1 MWQRTESGRV
11 LIMSGDERERELLS
25 ALSILSLSSSIS
37 LLCPQFASD
46 IATSNTNARST
57 MKKKE
62 ATATKAVKQR
72 FGLHPTAKAPGEKNR
87 LKLNFST
94 SDSHSLSLS
103 LSQPDLQKSDPLGF
117 WVLSKILI
125 WVLRKK
131 MGFPSKKEKEEGRTA
146 RKRRGHC
153 RRYWNSTFTRSYIHL
168 FIYFTIVVPSRLYQ
182 SFFFFTNLDA

>member
-25 ALSILSLSSSIS
+25 ALSIISLSSSIS

-94 SDSHSLSLS
+94 SDSHTLSLSLS
-103 LSQPDLQKSDPLGF
+103 LNQICRNPILWGF
-117 WVLSKILI
+117 GYYLK
-125 WVLRKK
+125 
-131 MGFPSKKEKEEGRTA
+131 F
-146 RKRRGHC
+146 
-153 RRYWNSTFTRSYIHL
+153 
-168 FIYFTIVVPSRLYQ
+168 
-182 SFFFFTNLDA
+182 

>member
-1 MWQRTESGRV
+1 
-11 LIMSGDERERELLS
+11 MSGDERERELLS

-57 MKKKE
+57 TKKKE

-72 FGLHPTAKAPGEKNR
+72 FG
-87 LKLNFST
+87 
-94 SDSHSLSLS
+94 
-103 LSQPDLQKSDPLGF
+103 LQKSDPLGF

>member
-25 ALSILSLSSSIS
+25 ALSIISLSSSIS

-62 ATATKAVKQR
+62 ATQAVKQR

-103 LSQPDLQKSDPLGF
+103 LSTRFAEIRSFGVLG
-117 WVLSKILI
+117 II
-125 WVLRKK
+125 
-131 MGFPSKKEKEEGRTA
+131 
-146 RKRRGHC
+146 
-153 RRYWNSTFTRSYIHL
+153 
-168 FIYFTIVVPSRLYQ
+168 
-182 SFFFFTNLDA
+182 